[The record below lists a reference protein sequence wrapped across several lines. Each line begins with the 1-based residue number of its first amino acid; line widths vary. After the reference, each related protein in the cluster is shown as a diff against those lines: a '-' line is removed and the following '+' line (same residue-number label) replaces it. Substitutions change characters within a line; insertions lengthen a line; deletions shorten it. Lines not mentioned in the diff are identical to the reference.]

1 MLYIVLIYTD
11 KCGVLFIC
19 SRVCQSLSSDKLIT
33 PHFLFI
39 PHNPPYRSWMV
50 QLVAIMTYV
59 ADTEFVIREI
69 IGVCSNSI
77 RKAVIEK
84 RCDSS
89 IRFHASMAHGPLCND
104 KDEVILYPCD
114 QEFKNY
120 TSNPFV
126 CYSPNGKQLEKLLQ
140 EDILCQKF

>member
-1 MLYIVLIYTD
+1 
-11 KCGVLFIC
+11 
-19 SRVCQSLSSDKLIT
+19 
-33 PHFLFI
+33 
-39 PHNPPYRSWMV
+39 MV
-50 QLVAIMTYV
+50 QLVIIMTYV

-69 IGVCSNSI
+69 TDVCSNSI

-89 IRFHASMAHGPLCND
+89 SRFHASIAHGPLCND

-126 CYSPNGKQLEKLLQ
+126 CYSPSGKQLEELLLG
-140 EDILCQKF
+140 DILYPKF

>member
-1 MLYIVLIYTD
+1 
-11 KCGVLFIC
+11 
-19 SRVCQSLSSDKLIT
+19 
-33 PHFLFI
+33 
-39 PHNPPYRSWMV
+39 MV

-114 QEFKNY
+114 PEFKNY

>member
-1 MLYIVLIYTD
+1 
-11 KCGVLFIC
+11 
-19 SRVCQSLSSDKLIT
+19 
-33 PHFLFI
+33 
-39 PHNPPYRSWMV
+39 MV

-89 IRFHASMAHGPLCND
+89 IRFHASMAHGPLC
-104 KDEVILYPCD
+104 VTTRMRLFYILAI
-114 QEFKNY
+114 QNSRI
-120 TSNPFV
+120 TQAILFV